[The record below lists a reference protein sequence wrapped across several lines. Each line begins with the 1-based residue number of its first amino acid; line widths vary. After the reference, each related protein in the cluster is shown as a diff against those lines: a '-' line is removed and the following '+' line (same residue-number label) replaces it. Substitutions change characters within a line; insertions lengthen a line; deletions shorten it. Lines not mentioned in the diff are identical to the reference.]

1 MPLSKT
7 DFIQFLNCSKSLWLM
22 QRKPNSYPFGE
33 FSDYAKKLAAEGY
46 VVEGYVRQLVE
57 TWDNSH
63 EFSFQKV
70 FETDDGLYAKAD
82 MVRLLSDG
90 SFDLYEVK
98 SSTSVK
104 DSNPHNQLKD
114 AAFQAITAR
123 RAGARVGKIFIVHLN
138 KDYVRAGEINPAELL
153 TFADETARVNALLAE
168 TETEMDAALSLLQ
181 QSEIDESSCTCLT
194 LSRAQHCD
202 SFEYF
207 NPTVPKPSIYSLP
220 RMGGTKLSK
229 FVNEGRFG
237 LDEIGEDEVT
247 RLQRPVLQSYKNGRP
262 YVDVADIENFFNV
275 LHYPLYF
282 LDYETY
288 ASAIPVV
295 DGLSPQAPLPF
306 QFSLH
311 VLDQNGG
318 LSHHEYISEKAEQ
331 PLGLVEALERAIG
344 TTGSVV
350 AWNRAFEN
358 TQNKNMA
365 ERFPDK
371 SDFLLN
377 VVERTVDL
385 MDVFKTGYVDI
396 AFDGSTSIKKVL
408 PVVIPDLSYD
418 DMEIA
423 DGTAAMDGW
432 ARMLAEPDTVKRN
445 ALRKSLLEYCELDTL
460 AMVRLFE
467 FARKLIVGS

>member
-7 DFIQFLNCSKSLWLM
+7 DFIQYLNCSKSLWLM
-22 QRKPNSYPFGE
+22 QRKPKIYPFGE

-46 VVEGYVRQLVE
+46 AVEGYVRRLVE
-57 TWDNSH
+57 TWDNAH

-82 MVRLLSDG
+82 MVRVLSDG
-90 SFDLYEVK
+90 SIDLYEVK

-114 AAFQAITAR
+114 AAFQAIAAR
-123 RAGARVGKIFIVHLN
+123 RAGERVGKIFIVHLN

-153 TFADETARVNALLAE
+153 TFADETARVSALL
-168 TETEMDAALSLLQ
+168 TETEAEIETALSLLQ
-181 QSEIDESSCTCLT
+181 QDQIDESSCTCLT

-207 NPTVPKPSIYSLP
+207 NPKVPKPSIYSLP
-220 RMGGTKLSK
+220 RMGGTKLDK

-237 LDEIGEDEVT
+237 LDQIGVDEVT
-247 RLQRPVLQSYKNGRP
+247 PLQRPVLQSYKEGRP
-262 YVDVADIENFFNV
+262 YVDVAGIEKFFNV
-275 LHYPLYF
+275 LQYPLYF

-288 ASAIPVV
+288 ASAIPIV
-295 DGLSPQAPLPF
+295 DGLSPHAPLPF

-311 VLDQNGG
+311 VLDRNED
-318 LSHHEYISEKAEQ
+318 LSHHEYISDNAEQ
-331 PLGLVEALERAIG
+331 PFGLVEELERAIG
-344 TTGSVV
+344 ATGSIVS
-350 AWNRAFEN
+350 WNKAFEN

-371 SDFLLN
+371 ADFLLS
-377 VVERTVDL
+377 VVDRTVDL

-408 PVVIPDLSYD
+408 PVLVPDLSYE

-432 ARMLAEPDTVKRN
+432 AKMLAEPDPEKRN
-445 ALRKSLLEYCELDTL
+445 ALRKSLLEYCALDTL
-460 AMVRLFE
+460 AMVRLLD
-467 FARKLIVGS
+467 FARELR